1 MPTKRILRILLVAE
15 VVFGALFLIS
25 SYFSLATLP
34 APLRAYMEDQSE
46 VGPRDLVVKLALF
59 IPLLTAGLVAR
70 VGLFFFWRPARVLF
84 LIQIIAGTLLMP
96 FSRPLVA
103 TGLSYACESTGV
115 TITGAILSLV
125 YFSSL
130 KGLFEKPKSAA

>member
-1 MPTKRILRILLVAE
+1 MNAILIPLL
-15 VVFGALFLIS
+15 VVFGVLFLIS
-25 SYFSLATLP
+25 SFFSLAALP
-34 APLRAYMEDQSE
+34 APLRAYMEDQSK
-46 VGPRDLVVKLALF
+46 VGSRDLVVELALF
-59 IPLLTAGLVAR
+59 IPLLIAGLIAR

-103 TGLSYACESTGV
+103 TGLSYTCESIGV

-130 KGLFEKPKSAA
+130 KDFFEKPKDAA